1 MIYKLFNK
9 LSINFITYRLHK
21 LFYFKQII
29 KRDNFKFLIDKKLV
43 PLYNLK
49 GLIIRFQDHEK
60 DEKKIIH
67 KFLEPNNTLELGCSI
82 GVLSLYIKKII
93 LDYNLISIDA
103 NKQAIEY
110 CKTIFELNGI
120 NNFNFIYHSIGGN
133 GFKVNSSNF
142 LSSRN
147 DYSNEINLD
156 NSKKL
161 LNELIKKHKIKNL
174 VIDIEGIEEFIFD
187 ILDLKKIEVIII
199 EFHPNLY
206 ISKTKDQII
215 AKIKSQNFF
224 NNYKINENY
233 CFKKN

>member
-9 LSINFITYRLHK
+9 VSINFIIYRLHK

-110 CKTIFELNGI
+110 CKTIFELNRI
-120 NNFNFIYHSIGGN
+120 KNFNFIYHSIGGN
-133 GFKVNSSNF
+133 GFKVDSSNF

-147 DYSNEINLD
+147 NYSNEINLE
-156 NSKKL
+156 NSNKF
-161 LNELIKKHKIKNL
+161 LNELIKRHKIKNL
-174 VIDIEGIEEFIFD
+174 VIDIEGMEEFIFY

-206 ISKTKDQII
+206 ISKTKEQLI
-215 AKIKSQNFF
+215 AKIESQNFLYK
-224 NNYKINENY
+224 YKINENY